1 MSIGRDCAVGENGC
15 EFAKDAIAERREE
28 EDEASFGRDAAGG
41 ELIAEE
47 GEEG

>member
-1 MSIGRDCAVGENGC
+1 VSIGRDCAVGGC